1 MSVCSR
7 CRKEIKPGERSV
19 PDPCCAAP
27 DCENLTDVSHYDC
40 LPVTLQDLEDE
51 YEYGWDYMSQ

>member
-40 LPVTLQDLEDE
+40 LPVTLQELEDD
-51 YEYGWDYMSQ
+51 WDYMSQ